1 MSLMSSHAPSASS
14 QAGGLLTR
22 ISGLT
27 GGLFASLADWHRVRR
42 NTLELSSLSDESLK
56 DIGIERS
63 QIERIA
69 RYGRSFR

>member
-1 MSLMSSHAPSASS
+1 MSLMTSHAPSAASES
-14 QAGGLLTR
+14 GFLSRVGGFAG
-22 ISGLT
+22 S
-27 GGLFASLADWHRVRR
+27 LFAGLADWHRVRR
-42 NTLELSSLSDESLK
+42 NTLELSALSDESLK

>member
-14 QAGGLLTR
+14 QAGGFLTR
-22 ISGLT
+22 IAALA
-27 GGLFASLADWHRVRR
+27 GGLFASFADWQRVRR
-42 NTLELSSLSDESLK
+42 NTLELGSLSDESLK

-69 RYGRSFR
+69 RHGRSFR